1 MGQKTYMMGKG
12 SGWLPNIDCYKN
24 ANFSTSNLTMLGA
37 NSTCKDRWRQ
47 ILSEAD
53 RIEHKHLL
61 TLETAI
67 STYQTNEMKNRNL
80 QLVVP
85 LSIQKSYTDDQQKWL
100 YSFRDFLDEVT
111 DKQRHTEYAS
121 VLRV

>member
-1 MGQKTYMMGKG
+1 
-12 SGWLPNIDCYKN
+12 
-24 ANFSTSNLTMLGA
+24 MLGA